1 MCSQTRSDWEGLNRQ
16 NISQLGHISVF
27 GSQCVA
33 INIAKLN
40 CFPSFYFPRVLVL
53 HYVIY
58 VLCLP
63 CCQATSCHY
72 GRICTLQSLFIMIE
86 CMVVHIPGFVCA
98 SLSIKVAV
106 ALCLALCSWLK
117 SELVTQL
124 ISHSKKLV
132 EFSMTKISKTSISLT
147 P

>member
-1 MCSQTRSDWEGLNRQ
+1 
-16 NISQLGHISVF
+16 
-27 GSQCVA
+27 
-33 INIAKLN
+33 
-40 CFPSFYFPRVLVL
+40 
-53 HYVIY
+53 
-58 VLCLP
+58 
-63 CCQATSCHY
+63 
-72 GRICTLQSLFIMIE
+72 
-86 CMVVHIPGFVCA
+86 MVVHIPGFVCA